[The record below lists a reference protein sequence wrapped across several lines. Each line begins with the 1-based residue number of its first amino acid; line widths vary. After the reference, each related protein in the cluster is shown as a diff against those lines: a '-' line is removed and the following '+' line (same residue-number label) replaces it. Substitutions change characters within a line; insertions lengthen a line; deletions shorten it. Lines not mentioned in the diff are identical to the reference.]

1 MEEETVS
8 IGTKRIL
15 LDMKYKGDFKQSV
28 VQKWLRDKH
37 GFFVLVGLDHKGL
50 YYHICNGKI
59 DYKGDHYL
67 SYESALDMGLQ
78 MALRYI

>member
-28 VQKWLRDKH
+28 VQKWLRDEH
-37 GFFVLVGLDHKGL
+37 NFFVLAELNCIGL
-50 YYHICNGKI
+50 YPHIYNGEI
-59 DYKGDHYL
+59 DCKGDYCL
-67 SYESALDMGLQ
+67 SYESTLEEGLL
-78 MALRYI
+78 MALRYL

>member
-28 VQKWLRDKH
+28 VQKWLRDEH
-37 GFFVLVGLDHKGL
+37 NFFVLV
-50 YYHICNGKI
+50 
-59 DYKGDHYL
+59 
-67 SYESALDMGLQ
+67 
-78 MALRYI
+78 

>member
-28 VQKWLRDKH
+28 VQKWLRDEH
-37 GFFVLVGLDHKGL
+37 NFFVLVELDCIGL
-50 YYHICNGKI
+50 YPHIYNGKL

-67 SYESALDMGLQ
+67 SYESALGGGLL
-78 MALRYI
+78 MALRYL